1 MPTAALDS
9 PRLAPALVLAAAA
22 VALGTAFYAQYGA
35 GLQPCILCIYQR
47 YPYGV
52 AIVLGLAGLALAGRP
67 AALRLVLA
75 LAGLAFLASAAVAAF
90 HVGVEQHWW
99 QGTDACVGAIAPG
112 LTIEELT
119 AQLLA
124 APIVRCDEVPW
135 SLLGVSI
142 AGFNLLY
149 ASLAGAAALWAAA
162 RTGRA

>member
-1 MPTAALDS
+1 MSTAALDS
-9 PRLAPALVLAAAA
+9 PRLAPALVLAAA
-22 VALGTAFYAQYGA
+22 VFALGTAFSAQYGA
-35 GLQPCILCIYQR
+35 GLQPCILCLYQR

-112 LTIEELT
+112 LTVEELT

-142 AGFNLLY
+142 AGFNLIY
-149 ASLAGAAALWAAA
+149 ASLAGVAALWAAA
-162 RTGRA
+162 RVRRP